1 MRNIV
6 DISRRRNLMSDETEN
21 DFLVVSEAAK
31 VMRMAKRTLDNHR
44 CKGSGPKFRRHG
56 GRIVYRRC
64 DLLEWSERRAART
77 AVSERVCASPS
88 SPPIGRNSRRS
99 PVTDE
104 GQGADAALE
113 CKLKRSDRSL
123 LSDKQGAGKRPFGSN
138 PSA

>member
-1 MRNIV
+1 MP
-6 DISRRRNLMSDETEN
+6 DESEN
-21 DFLVVSEAAK
+21 DFLIVAEAAK

-77 AVSERVCASPS
+77 AVIERICASLS

-104 GQGADAALE
+104 GQRADSALE
-113 CKLKRSDRSL
+113 CKLKRSTRSL
-123 LSDKQGAGKRPFGSN
+123 LGDKASAGKRPFGSN
-138 PSA
+138 PPA